1 MPLEL
6 TPDDIRNRSFKTRW
20 LSGYD
25 MDEVEAFLAKVAND
39 VESLVMEHQ
48 TVQDRV
54 KNLEHELAE
63 FRVKRLHLEDAII
76 SSQRVIE
83 EMRTNAKKEADNILK
98 EAELQADRW
107 IADANTQVQDIKRET
122 HQLELFRKDYE
133 FKFRTLLES
142 HLEQLNTLVARTKKE
157 TREVPPSRPEPS
169 NRL

>member
-25 MDEVEAFLAKVAND
+25 MDQVEAFLAKVANE
-39 VESLVMEHQ
+39 VESVVMEQQ
-48 TVQDRV
+48 TAQDRV
-54 KNLEHELAE
+54 KNLEHELGE

-83 EMRTNAKKEADNILK
+83 EMKTNAKKEADNILK
-98 EAELQADRW
+98 EAEMQADRW
-107 IADANTQVQDIKRET
+107 IADANTQVQDIKREM

-142 HLEQLNTLVARTKKE
+142 HLEQLNTLVAKTKRE
-157 TREVPPSRPEPS
+157 TREVPPPRPEAS

>member
-25 MDEVEAFLAKVAND
+25 MDEVEGFLAKVAND

-48 TVQDRV
+48 AVQDRV

-83 EMRTNAKKEADNILK
+83 EMMTNAKKEAENILK
-98 EAELQADRW
+98 EAEMQADRW

-122 HQLELFRKDYE
+122 HQLEVFRKDYE

-142 HLEQLNTLVARTKKE
+142 HLEQLNSLVAKTKKE
-157 TREVPPSRPEPS
+157 NREAPPPRPEPS